1 MCIFSHYIQIY
12 IYNAAE
18 YKLSMDRLRLSNNKI
33 NPPMQFL
40 HYHTF

>member
-1 MCIFSHYIQIY
+1 
-12 IYNAAE
+12 
-18 YKLSMDRLRLSNNKI
+18 MDRLRLSNNKI